1 MSGSFLE
8 FEVDNKEKAKILVV
22 GVGGGGCNA
31 VNRMIE
37 AELRNVN
44 FIALNTDKQDLDMS
58 RAESKLQIGE
68 KLTKGLGAGGNPEVG
83 QKSAEENVEDISK
96 LLSGA
101 DMVFVTAG
109 MGGGTGTGA
118 APIVAKIAK
127 DMGILTVG
135 VVTRPFSFE
144 GRRRSEHA
152 EMGIKF
158 LKQFVDSIVIVPNDK
173 LLTIAE
179 PSTTMV
185 EALRMADEILKHGVQ
200 SITELI
206 SDNSLINA
214 DFADVQTIM
223 RDRGVAHM
231 GIGQGKGENKV
242 KDAVKNAVESPLLET
257 QVAGAKAILLNIA
270 GGQDMGMLDVS
281 EASTLIQNVA
291 DQDAIIIFGT
301 SIKEDLKDEMRITVI
316 ATGFENRPSN
326 FSDRTELSF
335 DEEIAEVTD
344 SDDAKEVSSES
355 SSIKKII
362 DEDGDDASDFDVP
375 SFLK

>member
-8 FEVDNKEKAKILVV
+8 FEVDNKGKAKILVV

-144 GRRRSEHA
+144 GRRR
-152 EMGIKF
+152 
-158 LKQFVDSIVIVPNDK
+158 
-173 LLTIAE
+173 
-179 PSTTMV
+179 
-185 EALRMADEILKHGVQ
+185 
-200 SITELI
+200 
-206 SDNSLINA
+206 
-214 DFADVQTIM
+214 
-223 RDRGVAHM
+223 
-231 GIGQGKGENKV
+231 
-242 KDAVKNAVESPLLET
+242 
-257 QVAGAKAILLNIA
+257 
-270 GGQDMGMLDVS
+270 
-281 EASTLIQNVA
+281 
-291 DQDAIIIFGT
+291 
-301 SIKEDLKDEMRITVI
+301 
-316 ATGFENRPSN
+316 
-326 FSDRTELSF
+326 
-335 DEEIAEVTD
+335 
-344 SDDAKEVSSES
+344 
-355 SSIKKII
+355 
-362 DEDGDDASDFDVP
+362 
-375 SFLK
+375 

>member
-8 FEVDNKEKAKILVV
+8 FEVDNKGKAKILVV

-144 GRRRSEHA
+144 GRRR
-152 EMGIKF
+152 K
-158 LKQFVDSIVIVPNDK
+158 
-173 LLTIAE
+173 
-179 PSTTMV
+179 
-185 EALRMADEILKHGVQ
+185 R
-200 SITELI
+200 
-206 SDNSLINA
+206 
-214 DFADVQTIM
+214 
-223 RDRGVAHM
+223 
-231 GIGQGKGENKV
+231 
-242 KDAVKNAVESPLLET
+242 
-257 QVAGAKAILLNIA
+257 
-270 GGQDMGMLDVS
+270 
-281 EASTLIQNVA
+281 
-291 DQDAIIIFGT
+291 
-301 SIKEDLKDEMRITVI
+301 
-316 ATGFENRPSN
+316 
-326 FSDRTELSF
+326 
-335 DEEIAEVTD
+335 
-344 SDDAKEVSSES
+344 
-355 SSIKKII
+355 
-362 DEDGDDASDFDVP
+362 
-375 SFLK
+375 